1 MEIAVTNQSA
11 THLVVSPQASIGVT
25 LEASPELMN
34 LLSGSLYKNPT
45 YAMVRE
51 VMCNAHDAHVEA
63 GIPDTPI
70 MVRLDDEYLTIR
82 DFGHGIPKEQMG
94 EIYGVYGRSTKRN
107 VAAATGGFG
116 FGSKSPWTY
125 TDIFS
130 VTSMNQ
136 GAKTVYRL
144 VRVDV
149 NNDGKPGIVPIVDSE
164 TTESGLEVRIPLYQ
178 GDRQYL
184 ESHIRKVVFF
194 GDMVVNFNGEI
205 LPRCHA
211 EKAKHGFYMSKMLGR
226 FNYPQISIKYGAVT
240 YPVDNDPF
248 YKNEYDTLNHL
259 TNNSKAGQIC
269 LLAEPNTLSLSPSR
283 DNFSLDLPTKKHIKY
298 LLAQAAK
305 VLNPANYRQQAIQY
319 IKENKL
325 TIEPDWETGDVLY
338 TKPQFAMALLK
349 WERTNFPWYFAE
361 WEFQYFKKSKQSV
374 TCYRRED
381 IYACDLWPLSARKT
395 AHIQSILQRKAP
407 PELHK
412 DLSVLYEPQP
422 FIRYGMRWMLTGK
435 MVSSKT
441 VIIITTART
450 KNTAMSQVSSYF
462 SEHMITVRNN
472 MDNALAV
479 QKIMEDAGYT
489 VQNHAADVQIPAYEK
504 AKAEAATLRDIGLV
518 TRVSLENKLVKLDK
532 KFIKDEFDLTNESI
546 LKHANFIDEG
556 IVPDAFI
563 ELPRQKN
570 SKRTNIQLEMK
581 HLGLQYIH
589 RFLHITGYNVAVVF
603 NSTSKE
609 ALVEQGV
616 PHMSK
621 LVANWLETNFKT
633 HRRSIL
639 RARGVSN
646 YVVSLRSKIR
656 ETTKGFELYRLLEKG
671 LFLRAIGVD
680 VSTPDEAFLVLDIL
694 ENGYCSSTWK
704 YFQKAI
710 NSLKKAEVSK
720 AASDRIQRFINSPL
734 LPYIDLQFFNPD
746 RDCSGDVVGL
756 DSDAAK
762 HLIKQIMRKPK

>member
-25 LEASPELMN
+25 LDASPELMN

-51 VMCNAHDAHVEA
+51 VMCNAHDAHIEA

-70 MVRLDDEYLTIR
+70 MVSLDDEYLTIR
-82 DFGHGIPKEQMG
+82 DFGHGIPKDQMG

-116 FGSKSPWTY
+116 FGSKSPWSY

-164 TTESGLEVRIPLYQ
+164 TVESGLEVRIPIYQ

-184 ESHIRKVVFF
+184 VNHIRKVTFF

-211 EKAKHGFYMSKMLGR
+211 EKAKHGFYMSKMLDR

-240 YPVDNDPF
+240 YPVDTDPF
-248 YKNEYDTLNHL
+248 YKNEYDTLYHL
-259 TNNSKAGQIC
+259 TSNSRAGQIC
-269 LLAEPNTLSLSPSR
+269 LIAEPNTLSLSPSR
-283 DNFSLDLPTKKHIKY
+283 DNFSLDLPTKKHIKH

-305 VLNPANYRQQAIQY
+305 VLNPANFRQQAIQY
-319 IKENKL
+319 IRENNL
-325 TIEPDWETGDVLY
+325 TCEPVWEMDDVLF
-338 TKPQFAMALLK
+338 TKPQFAMALHR

-361 WEFQYFKKSKQSV
+361 WDFQYFKESKQSV
-374 TCYRRED
+374 TRYGRED
-381 IYACDLWPLSARKT
+381 TYERDLWPLSARKT
-395 AHIQSILQRKAP
+395 AHIQSILQRKAS

-412 DLSVLYEPQP
+412 DLSVIYEPLSFP
-422 FIRYGMRWMLTGK
+422 RYGMSWMLAGK
-435 MVSSKT
+435 VVSSKT

-450 KNTAMSQVSSYF
+450 KNTALSQTSSYF
-462 SEHMITVRNN
+462 SEHLITVRNN

-489 VQNHAADVQIPAYEK
+489 VQNYAADVQIPAYEK
-504 AKAEAATLRDIGLV
+504 AKAEAAALRDSEHV
-518 TRVSLENKLVKLDK
+518 TRVSLKNKLVKLDK
-532 KFIKDEFDLTNESI
+532 KFIKDDFDLTNESI

-570 SKRTNIQLEMK
+570 SKRTHIHLEMK
-581 HLGLQYIH
+581 RLDMRYIY

-609 ALVEQGV
+609 ALVKQGV
-616 PHMSK
+616 PHMSE

-639 RARGVSN
+639 RAKGVSK
-646 YVVSLRSKIR
+646 YVASQRSKIR
-656 ETTKGFELYRLLEKG
+656 ETPKGFELHRLLEKG

-694 ENGYCSSTWK
+694 ENGYWSSNWK
-704 YFQKAI
+704 YSQKAI
-710 NSLKKAEVSK
+710 DSLKKAEVSK

-734 LPYIDLQFFNPD
+734 LPYINLQFFNPD
-746 RDCSGDVVGL
+746 WVHSEDGVGL
-756 DSDAAK
+756 DSDEAK